1 MRLLRAC
8 VIAVAVL
15 AAGSA
20 CSDRAPKDKAEKAVA
35 KKRPEAAAQ
44 PAADASAE
52 FSYDPEGKPDPFKS
66 YVRQL
71 VAIQQADLT
80 SPLQRFDLSQ
90 LTVTGIVWANDK
102 PRALI
107 EDPTGKGYVVQT
119 GAAVG
124 KNRGRIVRID
134 DNRVTVKETY
144 VDSADQ
150 ATTTEVDM
158 YLYENSER
166 NGG

>member
-1 MRLLRAC
+1 MRWCRAAL
-8 VIAVAVL
+8 IGLAAVAVT
-15 AAGSA
+15 AG
-20 CSDRAPKDKAEKAVA
+20 CSDGEPKAKKTKAVA
-35 KKRPEAAAQ
+35 QKKAGDAGGEQ
-44 PAADASAE
+44 KADGSLE
-52 FSYDPEGKPDPFKS
+52 FHYDPEGKPDPFKS

-71 VAIQQADLT
+71 AAIQEADLS

-90 LTVTGIVWANDK
+90 LTVTGIIWAAER

-119 GAAVG
+119 GAAIG
-124 KNRGRIVRID
+124 KNRGRVVHIG

-158 YLYENSER
+158 YLYEK

>member
-1 MRLLRAC
+1 VRLSRSVL
-8 VIAVAVL
+8 VALVALAL
-15 AAGSA
+15 AAG
-20 CSDRAPKDKAEKAVA
+20 CSDGDSKAKKAQAVT
-35 KKRPEAAAQ
+35 KKRPEAVAEKVV
-44 PAADASAE
+44 PASLE

-71 VAIQQADLT
+71 VAIQQADLS

-90 LTVTGIVWANDK
+90 LTVTGIVWASER

-119 GAAVG
+119 GAAIG
-124 KNRGRIVRID
+124 KNRGRIVHIG
-134 DNRVTVKETY
+134 DNKVTVKETY

-158 YLYENSER
+158 YLYEK

>member
-1 MRLLRAC
+1 VRVLRSVLVAL
-8 VIAVAVL
+8 AVL
-15 AAGSA
+15 AVGTA
-20 CSDRAPKDKAEKAVA
+20 CSDGEPQTKKVQTVA
-35 KKRPEAAAQ
+35 KKKPGDGATQ
-44 PAADASAE
+44 KAADASLA

-71 VAIQQADLT
+71 VAIQEADLS
-80 SPLQRFDLSQ
+80 SPLQKFDLSQ
-90 LTVTGIVWANDK
+90 LAVTGIIWANEK

-119 GAAVG
+119 GAAIG
-124 KNRGRIVRID
+124 KNRGRIVHIG

-158 YLYENSER
+158 YLYEK

>member
-1 MRLLRAC
+1 VRVLRA
-8 VIAVAVL
+8 VLVAFAVVAL
-15 AAGSA
+15 GAA
-20 CSDRAPKDKAEKAVA
+20 CSDGEPQA
-35 KKRPEAAAQ
+35 KKVQPVVKKKPGDASAQ
-44 PAADASAE
+44 NEADASLA

-71 VAIQQADLT
+71 VAIQQADLS
-80 SPLQRFDLSQ
+80 SPLQKFDLSQ
-90 LTVTGIVWANDK
+90 LIVTGIIWANEK

-107 EDPTGKGYVVQT
+107 EDPTGKGYIVQT
-119 GAAVG
+119 GAAIG
-124 KNRGRIVRID
+124 KNRGRVVQIG

-158 YLYENSER
+158 YLYEK

>member
-1 MRLLRAC
+1 MRVLRAGL
-8 VIAVAVL
+8 IAFAVL
-15 AAGSA
+15 ALGA
-20 CSDRAPKDKAEKAVA
+20 CSDGEPQAKKAQTVA
-35 KKRPEAAAQ
+35 KKKPGPAAQ
-44 PAADASAE
+44 KQTDTSLA

-71 VAIQQADLT
+71 VSIQQADLS

-90 LTVTGIVWANDK
+90 LTVTGIVWASER

-119 GAAVG
+119 GAAIG
-124 KNRGRIVRID
+124 KNRGRIVHIG

-158 YLYENSER
+158 YLYEK

>member
-1 MRLLRAC
+1 VRLSRSVL
-8 VIAVAVL
+8 VALAALAL
-15 AAGSA
+15 AAG
-20 CSDRAPKDKAEKAVA
+20 CSDGDSKA
-35 KKRPEAAAQ
+35 KKAQAVTKKKAGEVAPEKVI
-44 PAADASAE
+44 DTSLG
-52 FSYDPEGKPDPFKS
+52 FTYDPEGKPDPFKS

-71 VAIQQADLT
+71 VAIQEADLS

-90 LTVTGIVWANDK
+90 LTVTGIVWASER

-107 EDPTGKGYVVQT
+107 EDPTGKGYVIQT
-119 GAAVG
+119 GAAIG
-124 KNRGRIVRID
+124 KNRGRVVHIG

-158 YLYENSER
+158 YLYEK

>member
-1 MRLLRAC
+1 VRWCRAAL
-8 VIAVAVL
+8 IALAAVAVS
-15 AAGSA
+15 AG
-20 CSDRAPKDKAEKAVA
+20 CKDGEPKPKKTKAVA
-35 KKRPEAAAQ
+35 SKTAAGADTEEKAEAA
-44 PAADASAE
+44 PE
-52 FSYDPEGKPDPFKS
+52 FRYDPEGKPDPFKS

-71 VAIQQADLT
+71 TAIQEADLS

-90 LTVTGIVWANDK
+90 LAVTGIVWAAER

-119 GAAVG
+119 GAAIG
-124 KNRGRIVRID
+124 KNRGRIVHIG

-158 YLYENSER
+158 YLYEK

>member
-1 MRLLRAC
+1 VRPIRIVLVVCAAL
-8 VIAVAVL
+8 AV
-15 AAGSA
+15 GA
-20 CSDRAPKDKAEKAVA
+20 CSDRAPKDQKAKAVA
-35 KKRPEAAAQ
+35 KKKTEG
-44 PAADASAE
+44 PAEPAVASLA

-71 VAIQQADLT
+71 VAIQQADLS

-90 LTVTGIVWANDK
+90 LTVTGIIWANEK

-119 GAAVG
+119 GAAIG
-124 KNRGRIVRID
+124 KNRGRIVHIG

-158 YLYENSER
+158 YLYEK

>member
-1 MRLLRAC
+1 VRSIRIVLVAC
-8 VIAVAVL
+8 VAL
-15 AAGSA
+15 ALGA
-20 CSDRAPKDKAEKAVA
+20 CSDDAPKGPKEKAVA
-35 KKRPEAAAQ
+35 KRKAGDAAAK
-44 PAADASAE
+44 PELDTALA
-52 FSYDPEGKPDPFKS
+52 FSYEPEGKPDPFKS

-71 VAIQQADLT
+71 VAIQQADLS

-90 LTVTGIVWANDK
+90 LTVTGIIWSNEK

-119 GAAVG
+119 GAPIG
-124 KNRGRIVRID
+124 KNRGRIVHIG

-158 YLYENSER
+158 YLYEK

>member
-1 MRLLRAC
+1 MRLLR
-8 VIAVAVL
+8 IVL
-15 AAGSA
+15 VGFAALALGA
-20 CSDRAPKDKAEKAVA
+20 CSGGAPKDQNAKTVA
-35 KKRPEAAAQ
+35 KKKAGDGAVK
-44 PAADASAE
+44 PAVDISAP
-52 FSYDPEGKPDPFKS
+52 FTYNPEGKPDPFKS

-90 LTVTGIVWANDK
+90 LTVTGIVWANEK

-119 GAAVG
+119 GAPIG
-124 KNRGRIVRID
+124 KNRGRVVRIA
-134 DNRVTVKETY
+134 DNVVTVKETY
-144 VDSADQ
+144 VDSTDQ

-158 YLYENSER
+158 YLYEK

>member
-1 MRLLRAC
+1 MRPIRIVLVAF
-8 VIAVAVL
+8 AVL
-15 AAGSA
+15 ALGA
-20 CSDRAPKDKAEKAVA
+20 CSDGAPKDQKAKTVA
-35 KKRPEAAAQ
+35 KKKGGDAAVKPVVDTAL
-44 PAADASAE
+44 A

-71 VAIQQADLT
+71 VAIQQADLS

-90 LTVTGIVWANDK
+90 LTVTGIIWSSEK

-119 GAAVG
+119 GAAIG
-124 KNRGRIVRID
+124 KNRGRIVFIG

-158 YLYENSER
+158 YLYEK

>member
-1 MRLLRAC
+1 MLG
-8 VIAVAVL
+8 VAF
-15 AAGSA
+15 AAAALGA
-20 CSDRAPKDKAEKAVA
+20 CSDGAQQEPKAKAVVHKKTEAEKPAVDTS
-35 KKRPEAAAQ
+35 Q
-44 PAADASAE
+44 PY
-52 FSYDPEGKPDPFKS
+52 SYDPQGKPDPFKS

-90 LTVTGIVWANDK
+90 LAVTGIVWANEK

-119 GAAVG
+119 GAPIG
-124 KNRGRIVRID
+124 KNRGRIVFIG

-150 ATTTEVDM
+150 TTTTEVDM
-158 YLYENSER
+158 YLYEK

>member
-1 MRLLRAC
+1 MRPIRIVL
-8 VIAVAVL
+8 VAFAALAL
-15 AAGSA
+15 AA
-20 CSDRAPKDKAEKAVA
+20 CSGGAPKDQKAKTAA
-35 KKRPEAAAQ
+35 KKKIEAPAQ
-44 PAADASAE
+44 PAADADAV
-52 FSYDPEGKPDPFKS
+52 FNYDPEGKPDPFKS

-71 VAIQQADLT
+71 VAIQQADLS

-90 LTVTGIVWANDK
+90 LTVTGIVWSNEK

-119 GAAVG
+119 GAPIG
-124 KNRGRIVRID
+124 KNRGRIVHIG
-134 DNRVTVKETY
+134 DNVVRVKETY

-158 YLYENSER
+158 YLYEK

>member
-1 MRLLRAC
+1 VCRAAL
-8 VIAVAVL
+8 IALAAVAV
-15 AAGSA
+15 AAG
-20 CSDRAPKDKAEKAVA
+20 CKDGEPRAKKTKAVA
-35 KKRPEAAAQ
+35 QKKAANADGEGKTD
-44 PAADASAE
+44 AAVE
-52 FSYDPEGKPDPFKS
+52 FHYDPEGKPDPFKS

-71 VAIQQADLT
+71 AAVQEADLS

-90 LTVTGIVWANDK
+90 LTVTGIVWSSER

-107 EDPTGKGYVVQT
+107 EDPTGKGYVIQT
-119 GAAVG
+119 GAAIG
-124 KNRGRIVRID
+124 KNRGRVVHIG

-150 ATTTEVDM
+150 ATTTEVEM
-158 YLYENSER
+158 YLYEK

>member
-1 MRLLRAC
+1 VRVLRA
-8 VIAVAVL
+8 VLVAFAVL
-15 AAGSA
+15 ALGAA
-20 CSDRAPKDKAEKAVA
+20 CSDGETKAKKAQPVA
-35 KKRPEAAAQ
+35 KKRPDAAAEAQ
-44 PAADASAE
+44 AAAE
-52 FSYDPEGKPDPFKS
+52 IVFSYDPEGKPDPFKS

-71 VAIQQADLT
+71 VAIQEADLS
-80 SPLQRFDLSQ
+80 SPLQKFDLSQ
-90 LTVTGIVWANDK
+90 LAVTGIIWANEK

-119 GAAVG
+119 GAAIG
-124 KNRGRIVRID
+124 KNRGRIVHIG

-158 YLYENSER
+158 YLYEK